1 MKLSEIIAKVAK
13 GEQLTD
19 EERSFLGGDALQK
32 ELDSASAS
40 ARKKAESKAAESEAK
55 LTELQ
60 QKLAELEAKGN
71 PAATEMQKLQKRLE
85 NLEKAKAEA
94 EAKLAAQSHSAAI
107 RKIAAD
113 NQISAAKGINAEL
126 FSKVFESAFDGV
138 DLDDA
143 EAVKTALQTFRDGNP
158 AMISVGGIGGADSKG
173 KGGIG
178 LRPATNPFAKKTFNL
193 TEQIKLQMEQ
203 PELAKTLAA
212 EAASQG

>member
-1 MKLSEIIAKVAK
+1 MVFVDDGDRSESGCVFRAS
-13 GEQLTD
+13 
-19 EERSFLGGDALQK
+19 RSQ
-32 ELDSASAS
+32 
-40 ARKKAESKAAESEAK
+40 R
-55 LTELQ
+55 
-60 QKLAELEAKGN
+60 
-71 PAATEMQKLQKRLE
+71 R
-85 NLEKAKAEA
+85 AEA
-94 EAKLAAQSHSAAI
+94 GVRLPRHVLVRRRPQI
-107 RKIAAD
+107 REGRA
-113 NQISAAKGINAEL
+113 
-126 FSKVFESAFDGV
+126 
-138 DLDDA
+138 A